1 MIEIKK
7 KKNTIFNVFIIIEP
21 QFKTLDSK
29 IESLLQAG
37 L

>member
-7 KKNTIFNVFIIIEP
+7 KKNTIFNVFIIIE

>member
-1 MIEIKK
+1 MIEIII

-21 QFKTLDSK
+21 QFKTLGSK